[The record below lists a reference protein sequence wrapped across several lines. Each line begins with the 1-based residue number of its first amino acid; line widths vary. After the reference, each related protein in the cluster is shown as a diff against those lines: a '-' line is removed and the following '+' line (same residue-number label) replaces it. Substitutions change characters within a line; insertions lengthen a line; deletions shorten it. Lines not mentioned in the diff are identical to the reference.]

1 MDRGAVESTVGRRN
15 SFLTSVSTD
24 RKTSFGIHPRGS
36 KLNRQQGKID
46 DWYKEIKRNLIIRY
60 LNFGV
65 ELLYGAVALFLQF

>member
-1 MDRGAVESTVGRRN
+1 MDRRAVESTFDGKT

-24 RKTSFGIHPRGS
+24 RKTSLGIHPRGS

-65 ELLYGAVALFLQF
+65 ELLDGAVALFLQF